1 MKNMLILAC
10 AGCAGALLAAPA
22 KLDATGVEVKTFKA
36 GETVFT
42 DRPQFKLTE
51 AAAKHVAGKTFFWT
65 SIGGGLKLKVRTDGE
80 LYALAAEPK
89 SPVTRRAELEA
100 AGFAR
105 VPGIAPFQ
113 VFGTNACDVGE
124 LWSKDVKK
132 GEKFQFGKWVIVA
145 GFDPERQGVKPPREG
160 ELLYNG
166 IELPK
171 AWPPRDVPADGRS
184 ELAVPY
190 LGEGRP
196 AVVFIDVGRQLF
208 VDDFL
213 VEKTDL
219 TRVYNHPVKY
229 EGNPVLKP
237 ENDYERNRPQNA
249 IALPKGGG
257 MWWDPE
263 KKVFRLW
270 YEAGWCYRICY
281 AESKDGIHWERP
293 DLGVV
298 PGTNRLLPDQKV
310 DSWSVFPDPEATDPS
325 QRWKLFVMPGGNNVP
340 GYCFT
345 SADGIH
351 WTNKTATGDIGDR
364 TTMFYN
370 PFRRKW
376 IYSLRGGWK
385 DSGRARR
392 YWEGSDFL
400 ADCKW
405 EWKDEQSPK
414 WAVRWLRA
422 DEHDVQTDRPLE
434 NKKAQLYCFDAVA
447 YESIML
453 GGFEIHWG
461 PENNVCEEHGM
472 PKITEIQFAYS
483 RDGFHWSRPDRRAAI
498 RAERWKSDRWDR
510 GYVQP
515 LSNICVI
522 RDEKLWFY
530 YGAFGGDPTR
540 LRRSGTGPGTGNGS
554 MNGMY
559 DNGAMGCASLRR
571 DGFVG
576 MKATTKGELLTRPVR
591 FSGEHL
597 FVNVDA
603 PAGALRAEGLDEDG
617 EPVSGFSAAESV
629 PVSVDSTKVRLSWK
643 NGATL
648 AAFRGRDVRFRF
660 TLENGTLYSFWVS
673 RRANG
678 ASNGYVAGGGPDYD
692 GLVDR

>member
-1 MKNMLILAC
+1 MPARLA
-10 AGCAGALLAAPA
+10 PV
-22 KLDATGVEVKTFKA
+22 DAEVKTFAA
-36 GETVFT
+36 GETIFT
-42 DRPQFKLTE
+42 DRPHFALTP
-51 AAAKHVAGKTFFWT
+51 AAAEHVKGWTYFRT
-65 SIGGGLKLKVRTDGE
+65 SIEGGLTVKVAADGE
-80 LYALAAEPK
+80 LHLLVAEPK
-89 SPVTRRAELEA
+89 SFISRAKEVEA
-100 AGFAR
+100 AGFTR
-105 VPGIAPFQ
+105 VAGVKPFQ
-113 VFGTNACDVGE
+113 VFGSNPCDVGE
-124 LWSKDVKK
+124 LWRKDVKK
-132 GEKFQFGKWVIVA
+132 GESFCFGKWVLWT
-145 GFDPERQGVKPPREG
+145 GFDSKGQRGPRVPREG

-171 AWPPRDVPADGRS
+171 AWPPRDVPPAGRS
-184 ELAVPY
+184 ALSIPY
-190 LGEGRP
+190 LTNRP
-196 AVVFIDVGRQLF
+196 EVVFIDVGRQLF

-213 VEKTDL
+213 VEETDL
-219 TRVYNHPVKY
+219 ARVYNHPVKY
-229 EGNPVLKP
+229 AGNPVLKP

-257 MWWDPE
+257 LWWDAE
-263 KKVFRLW
+263 RKVFRLW

-293 DLGVV
+293 ALDVV

-310 DSWSVFPDPEATDPS
+310 DSWSVFPDPTCADPA
-325 QRWKLFVMPGGNNVP
+325 QRWKLFVMPGGNNIP

-345 SADGIH
+345 SPDGIH
-351 WTNKTATGDIGDR
+351 WSNKTATGDIGDR

-376 IYSLRGGWK
+376 VFSLRAGWK

-392 YWEGSDFL
+392 YWEADDFL
-400 ADCKW
+400 DGCKW
-405 EWKDEQSPK
+405 EWYDETSPK
-414 WAVRWLRA
+414 WAVRWLRVDA
-422 DEHDVQTDRPLE
+422 DDVQNDRPNE
-434 NKKAQLYCFDAVA
+434 NKSAQLYSFDAVA

-461 PENNVCEEHGM
+461 PENHICEQAGM

-498 RAERWKSDRWDR
+498 RAERWKSDQWDR

-515 LSNICVI
+515 LSNMCVI

-559 DNGAMGCASLRR
+559 DNGAMGCAVLRR

-576 MKATTKGELLTRPVR
+576 MKAEKAGTLLTRPVR
-591 FSGEHL
+591 FSGRHL

-603 PAGALRAEGLDEDG
+603 PAGSLRAEVVGEDG
-617 EPVSGFSAAESV
+617 TVVPGFALTDCVAV
-629 PVSVDSTKVRLSWK
+629 TGDHTKVHVAWKGGDLS
-643 NGATL
+643 AL
-648 AAFRGRDVRFRF
+648 RGRDVRFRF
-660 TLENGTLYSFWVS
+660 QLEKGTLYSFWVS
-673 RRANG
+673 RSASG
-678 ASNGYVAGGGPDYD
+678 VSNGYLAGGGPDYA